1 MGGRQKGKHEQG
13 VGALQPQV
21 PHRRLR
27 SCDACR
33 AGGDPGG
40 PWGAVLVLPAMRQQ
54 PPVPSPGV
62 SCAVAAQTHTRT
74 QGQCWTRHYFWGQ
87 ALWRPKPRHPE
98 QGPLA
103 QSSPS
108 IPPGALLH
116 PPHPQLLPPGL
127 NPAVPPLLRA
137 ARALPAPP
145 LRCSRAVP
153 GQTPASERFRGTAV
167 TNYSIGSG
175 ETGKARDQR
184 RNDCIINSV
193 SNS

>member
-1 MGGRQKGKHEQG
+1 MSREWGSAASGPAQEAEEFRCLQG
-13 VGALQPQV
+13 W
-21 PHRRLR
+21 RR
-27 SCDACR
+27 S
-33 AGGDPGG
+33 
-40 PWGAVLVLPAMRQQ
+40 WGAVGCCACPACHETAAAGPQ
-54 PPVPSPGV
+54 PW
-62 SCAVAAQTHTRT
+62 
-74 QGQCWTRHYFWGQ
+74 GQLCCGCPNPHQDTGTGLDQALFLAQ

-108 IPPGALLH
+108 IPPRALLH